1 MRLRNDAQMMLAAME
16 ARGELKAPLEYPSE
30 LPHEIGE
37 LPREIGE
44 LPREIGDEPPAKR
57 AMLSGSGGVDAD
69 ADAADAADAADG
81 FAPVTRE
88 AAELQRVE
96 AAAML
101 DAEEA
106 RLAEE
111 RETRERIR

>member
-16 ARGELKAPLEYPSE
+16 VRGELKAPLEY
-30 LPHEIGE
+30 
-37 LPREIGE
+37 PREIGE

-69 ADAADAADAADG
+69 ADAADAADG

-106 RLAEE
+106 RLAAE
-111 RETRERIR
+111 REPRERIR